1 MKQFCC
7 KCYEDVDVIY
17 REEDRTEKIDDAT
30 IIYLEKYYVCKKC
43 GNEFYGDLHDYNINT
58 ANTELRKFYGTILV
72 SEIEEIIKKYN
83 VKAEEL
89 SLIFGLE
96 KGTINKYL
104 DGMNPKKEHSEL
116 LKKIKDD
123 LKLFRSYV
131 DKYNSSNV
139 KV

>member
-17 REEDRTEKIDDAT
+17 KEGERTEKIDDAT
-30 IIYLEKYYVCKKC
+30 ITYLEKYYVCKKC
-43 GNEFYGDLHDYNINT
+43 GNEFYGDLHDYNIDT

-72 SEIEEIIKKYN
+72 SEIEEIIEKYN

-89 SLIFGLE
+89 SLILGLE
-96 KGTINKYL
+96 KGTIAKYL

-123 LKLFRSYV
+123 SDLFNTYLM
-131 DKYNSSNV
+131 KYKENN
-139 KV
+139 K